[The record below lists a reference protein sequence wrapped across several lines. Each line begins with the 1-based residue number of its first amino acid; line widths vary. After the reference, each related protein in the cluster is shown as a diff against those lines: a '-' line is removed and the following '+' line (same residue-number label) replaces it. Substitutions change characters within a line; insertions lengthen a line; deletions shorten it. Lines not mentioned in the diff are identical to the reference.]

1 MLCVQIIVYKAFI
14 YVWST
19 DEIVKNNASDL
30 IPPSI
35 KVVEKKEIA
44 DAK

>member
-1 MLCVQIIVYKAFI
+1 MYGLQMKLLKTMLH
-14 YVWST
+14 
-19 DEIVKNNASDL
+19 DL